1 MSIAMQVVNGVMF
14 IQVPGRHLDASNAES
29 FKAMA
34 IPDLTGKASVVL
46 DLADVEFIDSSGL
59 GILLACLRHLQGAGG
74 DLRLCGL
81 TPQVQ
86 MLFELVRMQRVFQIY
101 KTREQA
107 ALSFEER

>member
-1 MSIAMQVVNGVMF
+1 MPIAMEMVKGVTF
-14 IQVPGRHLDASNAES
+14 IQVPGRQLDASNAES

-34 IPDLTGKASVVL
+34 MADLTGKSSVVL

-59 GILLACLRHLQGAGG
+59 GILLACLRHVQGSGG

-86 MLFELVRMQRVFQIY
+86 MLFELVRMQRVFQIH

-107 ALSFEER
+107 ALSFADR